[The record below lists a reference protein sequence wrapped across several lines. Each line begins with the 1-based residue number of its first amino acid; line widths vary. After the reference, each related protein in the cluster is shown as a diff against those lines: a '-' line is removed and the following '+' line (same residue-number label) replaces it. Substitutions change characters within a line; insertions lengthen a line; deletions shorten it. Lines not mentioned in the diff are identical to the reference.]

1 MLFDKLVPAAAP
13 KAGASRIRISVN
25 LISIQWQG
33 LTKAEGED
41 YDVSANQYS
50 HALCKA
56 IPSKSAQVVLI
67 FSEDS
72 VLTLILPGDSFGNE
86 RITNLTRI

>member
-56 IPSKSAQVVLI
+56 IPSKSPKSFL
-67 FSEDS
+67 FSQK
-72 VLTLILPGDSFGNE
+72 
-86 RITNLTRI
+86 TRIDIDSPRRFVRK